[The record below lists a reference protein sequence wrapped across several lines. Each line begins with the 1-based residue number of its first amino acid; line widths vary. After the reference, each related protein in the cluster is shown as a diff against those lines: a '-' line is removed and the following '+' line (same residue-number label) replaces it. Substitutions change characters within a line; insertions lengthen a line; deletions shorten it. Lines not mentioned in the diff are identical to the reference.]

1 MGLGDF
7 FKRIGRGIGGAAR
20 KVGQFIKGIDLAKVG
35 QVAKKVGDIA
45 GSLSGTALGGV
56 PILGTILRGVKMGA
70 DVVQKA
76 LPTAQGIQGA
86 LQEKD
91 PLKAV
96 IGGARAVA
104 GGGLVGGKAQEM
116 LRKGADIGERI
127 QPVFGSLVGR

>member
-7 FKRIGRGIGGAAR
+7 FKKLGRGIGSGVR
-20 KVGQFIKGIDLAKVG
+20 KVGEFIKGIDLQKVG

-56 PILGTILRGVKMGA
+56 PVLGTILRGVKMGA

-91 PLKAV
+91 PLRAV
-96 IGGARAVA
+96 IGGARAIS

>member
-1 MGLGDF
+1 MSITSFLRG
-7 FKRIGRGIGGAAR
+7 IGRGISRGVR
-20 KVGQFIKGIDLAKVG
+20 KVGEFVKKIDLQKVG

-76 LPTAQGIQGA
+76 LPTAVGVQEAIK
-86 LQEKD
+86 EKD
-91 PLKAV
+91 PLRAV

-104 GGGLVGGKAQEM
+104 GGGLVGGKAQEL
-116 LRKGADIGERI
+116 LRKGADVGEKI